1 MIDINSSKNENQTWC
16 QQVIFNKESLMKVIL
31 SLKVV

>member
-1 MIDINSSKNENQTWC
+1 MIDINSSKKENQTWC
-16 QQVIFNKESLMKVIL
+16 QQVIFNKKSLMEVIL